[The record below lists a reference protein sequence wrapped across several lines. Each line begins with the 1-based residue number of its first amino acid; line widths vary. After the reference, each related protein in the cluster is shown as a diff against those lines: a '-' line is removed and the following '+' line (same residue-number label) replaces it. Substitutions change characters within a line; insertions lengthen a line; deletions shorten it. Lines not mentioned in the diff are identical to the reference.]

1 MRKLNINTIFCLLC
15 IGFSQVAIASKKLT
29 ENYIL
34 QYKNIAIAEMR
45 RTGIPASIK
54 LAQGILESDL
64 GRSPLANK
72 ANNHFG
78 IKCGNNWS
86 GETYSKHDDET
97 DSTGEMIESCF
108 RAYKSGEES
117 YLAHSDFLANPSKQS
132 RYGFLFELPTT
143 DYTGWANGLKFAGY
157 ATDPSYPNKLIKIIE
172 SYELFKYDEKVQST
186 QSTLVFNDNKAE
198 NKYPKENT
206 KYKSNTPDN
215 SKVISWSNM
224 DASTETKITIGKYHV
239 KKINDLKMVKA
250 YGGESVKELALR
262 NKKSVFDIL
271 EYNEGIISQDH
282 ILERD
287 EIVFLQKKKKS
298 VEDESLAFHTVNKG
312 ETIYMLAQKYGVRL
326 ESILSKNNL
335 PENGQPLAGELI
347 SLNRNLSKKEAPKYR
362 IDNQPIEFV
371 DFGGL
376 K

>member
-1 MRKLNINTIFCLLC
+1 MRKLNIDTILWILC
-15 IGFSQVAIASKKLT
+15 AVISHSAIASKKLT
-29 ENYIL
+29 ENYIT

-54 LAQGILESDL
+54 LAQGLLESDL

-78 IKCGNNWS
+78 IKCGRDWT
-86 GETYSKHDDET
+86 GDTYFKHDDET
-97 DSTGEMIESCF
+97 DSTGETIESCF
-108 RAYKSGEES
+108 RSYKSGEES

-157 ATDPSYPNKLIKIIE
+157 ATDPSYPIKLIRIIE
-172 SYELFKYDEKVQST
+172 SYELYKLDEKTNIT
-186 QSTLVFNDNKAE
+186 QPNLVFSDNKTE
-198 NKYPKENT
+198 NKFPKENPKT
-206 KYKSNTPDN
+206 KSNLPNDV
-215 SKVISWSNM
+215 KRMSWTDMN
-224 DASTETKITIGKYHV
+224 ANAENKITIGKYNV

-262 NKKSVFDIL
+262 NKKNVFDIL
-271 EYNEGIISQDH
+271 EYNEGIISQDQ
-282 ILERD
+282 ILEQD
-287 EIVFLQKKKKS
+287 EIVYLQKKKKS
-298 VEDESLAFHTVNKG
+298 VEDESLAFHTVSKG
-312 ETIYMLAQKYGVRL
+312 ETIYMVAQKYGVRL
-326 ESILSKNNL
+326 ESIMSKNNL
-335 PENGQPLAGELI
+335 PEDGQPLTGELI
-347 SLNRNLSKKEAPKYR
+347 SLQRNLSKKESPKYR
-362 IDNQPIEFV
+362 IAEQHIDFV